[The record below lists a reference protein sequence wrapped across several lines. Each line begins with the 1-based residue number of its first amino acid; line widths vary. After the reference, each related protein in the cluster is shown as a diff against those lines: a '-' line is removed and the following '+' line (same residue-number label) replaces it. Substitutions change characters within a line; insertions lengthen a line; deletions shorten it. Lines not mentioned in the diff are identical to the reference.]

1 MSTTRLVLLRSRQQR
16 LCESLFLAIFF
27 LTIGELLRAVLG
39 DSYNGIF
46 GFLSMIAVWLLT
58 AKLGAVM
65 APRFGGKWVSKEELV
80 ASVLV
85 AQRAIPL
92 WRGFVRP
99 AVKWCVVNTGL
110 LLLLA
115 PLRQLIGT
123 AVGREELIG
132 CIIIS
137 VVVGV
142 LQVLQLRRI
151 LAGARVAAG
160 DPPAGEARA
169 QMLRILPS
177 YYGAWAV
184 GTGVGMLVGWQFGDQ
199 RTLVFS
205 AAAMVIPRMIMLM
218 LPSDR
223 RVRTLYT
230 GPAGTSFVRLLWLGL
245 LFWGVPGVIFVSGI
259 RVVDMHEI
267 PTTAREAMTILEI
280 ALPMSLGGALYGALW
295 YLWIQSNSKRRRG
308 FA

>member
-1 MSTTRLVLLRSRQQR
+1 MSTKGLVLLRSRRQR

-39 DSYNGIF
+39 DSYNVIF
-46 GFLSMIAVWLLT
+46 GILSMIAVWLLT
-58 AKLGAVM
+58 AKLGALV
-65 APRFGGKWVSKEELV
+65 APRFGGKWVSKEELM
-80 ASVLV
+80 ASALV

-99 AVKWCVVNTGL
+99 ALQWCVVNTGL

-123 AVGREELIG
+123 ALGREELIG

-142 LQVLQLRRI
+142 LQVLLLRRI

-160 DPPAGEARA
+160 DPPAGEVRA

-184 GTGVGMLVGWQFGDQ
+184 GNGVGMLVGWQFGDQ

-205 AAAMVIPRMIMLM
+205 AAAMVIPQMIMLM
-218 LPSDR
+218 LPGDR

-230 GPAGTSFVRLLWLGL
+230 GLAGTSLVRLLWLGL
-245 LFWGVPGVIFVSGI
+245 LFWGVPGAIFVSGI

-267 PTTAREAMTILEI
+267 PTTAREALTTLEI
-280 ALPMSLGGALYGALW
+280 ALPMSIGGALYGAMIYWLIR
-295 YLWIQSNSKRRRG
+295 LNEARRQG
-308 FA
+308 AG